1 MVSPP
6 DLQCQQSIVVGD
18 SILAGRKEAGI
29 NSHVIFVPVETHWHV
44 GGNVVL
50 SGRDPKPSP
59 KRPGL
64 QPLCCLFIYVT
75 QGSSKPQFFSSVKWE

>member
-29 NSHVIFVPVETHWHV
+29 NSHVIFVPVETQWNV

-50 SGRDPKPSP
+50 SRKDPEPL
-59 KRPGL
+59 RPGF
-64 QPLCCLFIYVT
+64 Q
-75 QGSSKPQFFSSVKWE
+75 PQFCAAYSSV